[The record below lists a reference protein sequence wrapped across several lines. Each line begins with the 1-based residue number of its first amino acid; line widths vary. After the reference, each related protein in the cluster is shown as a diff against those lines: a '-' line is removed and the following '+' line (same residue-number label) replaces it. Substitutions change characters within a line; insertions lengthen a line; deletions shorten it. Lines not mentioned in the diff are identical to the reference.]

1 MVPSSQQPKGKFDF
15 ASLLKSALGFES
27 YWRLMSLLFLGGVLA
42 SLVSYVFARPTYAST
57 ATVRV
62 YRYVDTTR
70 VAMQPGTSGVDWEP
84 LRYIGGVLTTPYT
97 ILEAAKKVG
106 IVSAGSTYRY
116 LRDEVVPK
124 VEVGYL
130 DGDLMEISM
139 EAYSTKAVEALPQAL
154 LDTFEEVRQKAR
166 VEMREKAIQKYMDE
180 LAVMRQRVTEQ
191 LNVRLKFEEDSALAT
206 TQIELDRMSDVPV
219 RLIKLKHRLQGMKEA
234 QQVLERQ
241 AGKLDLIE
249 QLSLLSATA
258 DESDEKMESG
268 RLVRPNIIG
277 PGAPG
282 SFQNRAVGQTTEVVV
297 QPNMVE
303 GLHPWKVLE
312 KNKRTLEEKLRMER
326 QKYRDDHEVI
336 KGILAEIQKND
347 SALELELEVARKAFD
362 VEQVRLR
369 EQVASL
375 EAKLPEYHKAVKNYD
390 EKKLGYE
397 LLQRSQL
404 AWDAAY
410 EKLAKQ
416 IENFEVDTDD
426 AKVRLEFKG
435 FTDLRN
441 VIPLYPSKSKLALI
455 GLLLGLG
462 LAIGVPFG
470 LQVMDSS
477 VNALTEFES
486 SYGIKG
492 IGLVPKSD
500 MAVLNEVNRSPAV
513 GASVPNALLENFRLI
528 RSAIMLNCPSGED
541 GRVIMVT
548 SARPGE
554 GKTTMAC
561 NLGWAFSSIG
571 EKTLVID
578 CDLRRG
584 RVCEIAGVDN
594 HVGMTSLLLGDVTL
608 ASCIK
613 PVAGNE
619 KLSVITRGPIIQG
632 TTELLNT
639 AVFADLLEKLKGNYQ
654 RIILDT
660 PPVLGL
666 SETAFLQ
673 DKASGVVLVVRAQ
686 RTMRQHVVEAITM
699 LRQAGANIYGFVLND
714 VDFNRRANAYQYYYY
729 SSNYYDL
736 NWESND
742 QSHSQPTDKT

>member
-1 MVPSSQQPKGKFDF
+1 MVSTEQSPNGKFDF
-15 ASLLKSALGFES
+15 AALLKAALDFES
-27 YWRLMSLLFLGGVLA
+27 YWRLMLILFLLGVLA
-42 SLVSYVFARPTYAST
+42 SLVAYVFARPTYSST
-57 ATVRV
+57 AIVRV
-62 YRYVDTTR
+62 YRYLDTTK
-70 VAMQPGTSGVDWEP
+70 VAMQPGSQGVDWEP
-84 LRYIGGVLTTPYT
+84 MHAIGGVLMTPYT

-106 IVSAGSTYRY
+106 LASSSSTYRG
-116 LRDEVVPK
+116 LRDDLVPK
-124 VEVGYL
+124 VNVGYL
-130 DGDLMEISM
+130 DGDLIEISI
-139 EAYSTKAVEALPQAL
+139 EAFSAKAVEDLPEAL
-154 LDTFEEVRQKAR
+154 LNTFEENRQKTR
-166 VEMREKAIQKYMDE
+166 VDLREKAIQKYMDE

-191 LNVRLKFEEDSALAT
+191 LDARLKFEEDSALAT

-219 RLIKLKHRLQGMKEA
+219 RLIKLKHRMEEMMEA
-234 QQVLERQ
+234 RQVLERQ

-249 QLSLLSATA
+249 QLSLLTATA
-258 DESDEKMESG
+258 NDSEDKTDSG

-282 SFQNRAVGQTTEVVV
+282 SFQNKTLEQKTEIVV

-303 GLHPWKVLE
+303 GLVPWKVLE
-312 KNKRTLEEKLRMER
+312 KNRRSLEERLRMER
-326 QKYRDDHEVI
+326 LKYRDDHQVI
-336 KGILAEIQKND
+336 KDILAEIRQND

-362 VEQVRLR
+362 VEQSRLR

-397 LLQRSQL
+397 LMQRSQL

-410 EKLAKQ
+410 ERLAKQ
-416 IENFEVDTDD
+416 IEGFEMDTDD
-426 AKVRLEFKG
+426 SKVRLEFRG
-435 FTDLRN
+435 FSDLRN
-441 VIPLYPSKSKLALI
+441 VIPVSPSKGKLAII

-470 LQVMDSS
+470 LQKMDSS
-477 VNALTEFES
+477 VNSLAEFEAKF
-486 SYGIKG
+486 GVRG
-492 IGLVPKSD
+492 IGLVPRTD
-500 MAVLNEVNRSPAV
+500 IAVLNEVNRSPSV
-513 GASVPNALLENFRLI
+513 GGTVPNALLENFRLI
-528 RSAIMLNCPSGED
+528 RSAIMLNCTSQED

-554 GKTTMAC
+554 GKTSMSC
-561 NLGWAFSSIG
+561 NIGWAFSSIG

-594 HVGMTSLLLGDVTL
+594 HFGMTNLLMGDVTL
-608 ASCIK
+608 SSCIK
-613 PVAGNE
+613 QVAGNE
-619 KLSVITRGPIIQG
+619 NLSVITRGPIIQG

-639 AVFADLLEKLKGNYQ
+639 AVFAELLKKLKVDFQ

-673 DKASGVVLVVRAQ
+673 NYASGVVFVVRAQ
-686 RTMRQHVVEAITM
+686 RTMRQHVIEAITM
-699 LRQAGANIYGFVLND
+699 LKKAGANIYGFVLND
-714 VDFNRRANAYQYYYY
+714 VDFTRRANAYQYYYY

-736 NWESND
+736 NWESKD
-742 QSHSQPTDKT
+742 QTQSQPTGET